1 MQNTATQTAL
11 DFDRDMDDS
20 APLQDNTAPRIELE
34 EAVATM
40 ENAQNEPEEKTSSK
54 QGKGRPRSEKS
65 RKNILKATNSLLLHT
80 SVQELSIE
88 AIAKKAKVG
97 KTTIYRWWPNKAAVV
112 MDALISQPGLAAPLP
127 TPKNNAEAI
136 PCQLERLIRM
146 LDSSNGDTI
155 AQLFSEAQASEEA
168 RGIFTDNFLSP
179 LVDAFQYSLE
189 QGIKEKEFR
198 SSLDINTA
206 IDMICGPIFFRLM
219 AHPHN
224 LNEDFVKSYPKE
236 ALRLISA

>member
-1 MQNTATQTAL
+1 MQSNAAQTAL
-11 DFDRDMDDS
+11 DFDLNLDDD
-20 APLQDNTAPRIELE
+20 APLQDNSAPQLELE

-40 ENAQNEPEEKTSSK
+40 ANTQQDDEDKTSKS

-136 PCQLERLIRM
+136 TLQLERLIRM

-155 AQLFSEAQASEEA
+155 AQLFSEAQASKEG
-168 RGIFTDNFLSP
+168 RDIFTNNFLSP

-198 SSLDINTA
+198 SSLEIKTA
-206 IDMICGPIFFRLM
+206 IDMLCGPIFFRLM